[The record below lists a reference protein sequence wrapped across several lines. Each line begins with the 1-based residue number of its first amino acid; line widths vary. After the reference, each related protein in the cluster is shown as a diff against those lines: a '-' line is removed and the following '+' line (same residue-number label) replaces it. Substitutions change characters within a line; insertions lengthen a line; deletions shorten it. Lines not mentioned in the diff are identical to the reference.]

1 MERVTFSF
9 SAMKETNPQWVMHS
23 DGMSF
28 GSQAPEFTELHM
40 KIEGVWKVF
49 HFTDDSRDEMVF
61 VRDSVAKEVDEW
73 EYYINFQEPELM
85 EEFEVTYPPVS
96 PIRFVED
103 DSLPF

>member
-9 SAMKETNPQWVMHS
+9 NAMKETNPQWVMHS
-23 DGMSF
+23 DGFSF
-28 GSQAPEFTELHM
+28 GSPSYEACELHM
-40 KIEGVWKVF
+40 KIDGSWKMFQFV
-49 HFTDDSRDEMVF
+49 DDSRDQMVF
-61 VRDSVAKEVDEW
+61 VRDSVAKEIDEW

-96 PIRFVED
+96 SICFAED